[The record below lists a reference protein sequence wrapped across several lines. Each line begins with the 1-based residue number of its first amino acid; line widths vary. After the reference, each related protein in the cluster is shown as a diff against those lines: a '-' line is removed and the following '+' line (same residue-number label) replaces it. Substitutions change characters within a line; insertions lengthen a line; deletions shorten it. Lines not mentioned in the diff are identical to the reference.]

1 MSDMGRKDFSS
12 KVSDSLTPN
21 SSKSTTD
28 KVGDTFS
35 GAGDKIA
42 REAVPDSQKSTSQQ
56 VSDKFGREK
65 DNSAHGSTGG
75 SVVDSVK
82 DTFGMGDKK

>member
-1 MSDMGRKDFSS
+1 MSDLGRKDFSS
-12 KVSDSLTPN
+12 KVSDSMTPN
-21 SSKSTTD
+21 SSKSTVD

-42 REAVPDSQKSTSQQ
+42 REAVPDSQKSTTQK

-65 DNSAHGSTGG
+65 DNTAHGGTGE
-75 SVVDSVK
+75 SIVDK
-82 DTFGMGDKK
+82 TKNAFGLGDKK